1 MSKPEVVV
9 ITGATAGLG
18 RAIVRKFAQNG
29 ASIGLI
35 ARGDEG
41 LEATKK
47 EIESLGVK
55 AVIAKADV
63 ADHQQVEEA
72 ISLIENELGEIDVLV
87 NNAMTSVFASF
98 LEISP
103 EEFKRVTE
111 VNYLGYVNCT
121 RAVLKRMKPR
131 DKGTIV
137 QVGSALAYRSIPLQ
151 SAYCGSKHAIN
162 GFTDSIRS
170 ELLHDKSNI
179 HITAVHMPALNTTQF
194 ESVLSRLPNMSQP
207 VPPIYQPEV
216 GADAVYW
223 AAHNKKREVWVGSST
238 WKAITGTKF
247 IPGFLDW
254 FLADKAYS
262 GQQTDEPDNRKS
274 SGNLWVSKAQNKD
287 IGSHGDFDNRAKNYS
302 ASLWFETKG
311 IVPALFLIGASSL
324 LTIYKMTKNNQTKTI
339 NN

>member
-1 MSKPEVVV
+1 MEKSQVVV

-18 RAIVRKFAQNG
+18 RAIARKFAKEG
-29 ASIGLI
+29 ACIGLI

-47 EIESLGVK
+47 EIEDMGVK
-55 AVIAKADV
+55 AIIAKADV
-63 ADHQQVEEA
+63 SNYEE
-72 ISLIENELGEIDVLV
+72 IENAAEIIEKELGPIDVWV

-111 VNYLGYVNCT
+111 VNYLGYVYAT
-121 RAVLKRMKPR
+121 RVALKRMKPR
-131 DKGTIV
+131 DKGAIV
-137 QVGSALAYRSIPLQ
+137 QIGSALAYRSIPLQ

-170 ELLHDKSNI
+170 ELIHDKSNI

-194 ESVLSRLPNMSQP
+194 ESVLSRLPNKSQP

-223 AAHNKKREVWVGSST
+223 AANNKRREVWVGSPT
-238 WKAITGTKF
+238 WKAIVGNKF
-247 IPGFLDW
+247 IPGLLDW
-254 FLADKAYS
+254 FLSFKGYS
-262 GQQTDEPDNRKS
+262 GQQTNEPDNDRS
-274 SGNLWVSKAQNKD
+274 PGNLWVSKAQNKD
-287 IGSHGDFDNRAKNYS
+287 IGSHGKFDRKAKDYS
-302 ASLWFETKG
+302 TSLWLETKG
-311 IVPALFLIGASSL
+311 IIPTLFLVGATGL
-324 LTIYKMTKNNQTKTI
+324 LTAYKIGTSKQKV
-339 NN
+339 